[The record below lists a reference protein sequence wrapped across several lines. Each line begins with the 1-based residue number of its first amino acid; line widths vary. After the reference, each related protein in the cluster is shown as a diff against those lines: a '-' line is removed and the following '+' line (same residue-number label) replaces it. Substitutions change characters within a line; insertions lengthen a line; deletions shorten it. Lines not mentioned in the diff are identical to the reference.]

1 MEDFFCTIYYYTN
14 GFYSVELD
22 SYLYESVPGYLHVG
36 LFMFL
41 CSLVTS
47 ALFYYVF
54 APVQKQ
60 TMWWFIYAGINAII
74 NLGFALWYTM
84 TPLINNEIDA
94 EQEWMYLDCTM
105 FGITNIIWSFIVFVV
120 VALIIKWG
128 SIAKYVPF
136 QKF

>member
-41 CSLVTS
+41 CSFVTC

-54 APVQKQ
+54 APVRKQ
-60 TMWWFIYAGINAII
+60 TMWWFMYTGISAVV

-94 EQEWMYLDCTM
+94 QQEWTYLDCTM
-105 FGITNIIWSFIVFVV
+105 FGITNMIWSFIVFVV
-120 VALIIKWG
+120 ASLIIKWG

>member
-60 TMWWFIYAGINAII
+60 TMWWFIYAGINATI

-120 VALIIKWG
+120 VSLIIKWG

>member
-120 VALIIKWG
+120 VSLIIKWG